1 MSFEKKFKSFSK
13 DVQKVKGIQESG
25 TIYSYEEAL
34 DIVRDAIAEHMKE
47 EDVEKKAEH
56 KTKASLRKLKEQ
68 RRTQVSEAV
77 FSKNIRVR
85 DYSSEGFIVSAVEEF
100 VGYSVLYKAF
110 NDPEVSDIF
119 CLQWNKIYIEKNGQN
134 ELYPYNFRNA
144 KHYKNFI
151 ERVLR
156 DGGNGIGKV
165 VDSGENKIVDAEF
178 YGDRIQTTSKSVSPK
193 DFSITFRKHSESHI
207 TLDKIVDQGV
217 LTQELAD
224 FLGMAI
230 LGELNLIY
238 AGITGSGKTTTI
250 RALIDHYVTLS
261 NKRMLV
267 VEDTQELSPTNDHTL
282 ELVSSKNPNPELA
295 VTLQDLI
302 ITALR
307 LKPKYIVVG
316 EVRGVEAQAAVEA
329 METGHSTIFTMHGGE
344 PINIVNRLV
353 TKYLTAMPSLGID
366 VVERIIG
373 SAVDYIAIQ
382 DDIPGIGRRVSVVA
396 EVSYDFTTGRV
407 VLTPIFEFDFDTL
420 SYTMVNKMALDKA
433 KRMLRRGVKK
443 EQIAKWVNGWS

>member
-1 MSFEKKFKSFSK
+1 MTFERNFKSFNK
-13 DVQKVKGIQESG
+13 DVQKIKGVRETG

-34 DIVRDAIAEHMKE
+34 TIVRDGLAELMKDE
-47 EDVEKKAEH
+47 ESDKKQET
-56 KTKASLRKLKEQ
+56 KTKASLRKLKE
-68 RRTQVSEAV
+68 RWKASVSNIV
-77 FSKNIRVR
+77 FGQNIRVR
-85 DYSSEGFIVSAVEEF
+85 EYTPEDFIVSAVEEF

-110 NDPEVSDIF
+110 NDKDVSDIF
-119 CLQWNKIYIEKNGQN
+119 CLGWNKIYIEKNGQN
-134 ELYPYNFRNA
+134 ELYPHHFRNS
-144 KHYKNFI
+144 KHYQDFI

-178 YGDRIQTTSKSVSPK
+178 YGDRIQATSKSVSPK
-193 DFSITFRKHSESHI
+193 DFSITFRKHAESHI
-207 TLDKIVDQGV
+207 TLDNIIEQGV
-217 LTQELAD
+217 LNDEIAK
-224 FLGMAI
+224 FLGTAI

-267 VEDTQELSPTNDHTL
+267 IEDTQELLPTNDHTL
-282 ELVSSKNPNPELA
+282 ELVSSKNQNPKQA

-316 EVRGVEAQAAVEA
+316 EVRGLEAQSAVEA

-353 TKYLTAMPSLGID
+353 TKYLTAMPALGID

-382 DDIPGIGRRVSVVA
+382 DDIPGIGRRVSVLA
-396 EVSYDFTTGRV
+396 EVSYDFDSGRV

-420 SYTMVNKMALDKA
+420 TYKMVNKMSADKA

-443 EQIAKWVNGWS
+443 KDIAHWVDGWS

>member
-1 MSFEKKFKSFSK
+1 MSIERNFKSFKK
-13 DVQKVKGIQESG
+13 DVQKAKGLRETG
-25 TIYSYEEAL
+25 EIYSYEEAL
-34 DIVRDAIAEHMKE
+34 DIVRDGIAEHMKT
-47 EDVEKKAEH
+47 EDIEEKKEL

-68 RRTQVSEAV
+68 RRAQVSDVV
-77 FSKNIRVR
+77 FKQNLRVR
-85 DYSSEGFIVSAVEEF
+85 DYEVADFITSAVEEF
-100 VGYSVLYKAF
+100 VGYSILYKAF
-110 NDPEVSDIF
+110 NDPAVSDIF
-119 CLQWNKIYIEKNGQN
+119 CLQWNKIYIEKNGNN
-134 ELYPYNFRNA
+134 ELYPHHFRNQ
-144 KHYKNFI
+144 KHYQDFI

-165 VDSGENKIVDAEF
+165 VDNGENKIVDAEF
-178 YGDRIQTTSKSVSPK
+178 FGDRIQATSKSVSPK
-193 DFSITFRKHSESHI
+193 DYSITFRKHNESHI
-207 TLDKIVDQGV
+207 LLERIIDQGV
-217 LTQELAD
+217 LSPDLAE
-224 FLGMAI
+224 FLGTAI

-282 ELVSSKNPNPELA
+282 ELVSSKNQDPKLA

-302 ITALR
+302 LTALR

-316 EVRGVEAQAAVEA
+316 EVRGIEAQSAVEA

-396 EVSYDFTTGRV
+396 EVSYDFESGRV
-407 VLTPIFEFDFDTL
+407 DLKPIYEFDFETY
-420 SYTMVNKMALDKA
+420 SYKMVNKISPAKA

-443 EQIAKWVNGWS
+443 EEINKWVEGWS

>member
-1 MSFEKKFKSFSK
+1 MSFEKKFKTFNK
-13 DVQKVKGIQESG
+13 DVQKVRGIRESG

-34 DIVRDAIAEHMKE
+34 EIVRNSLAEHMKSE
-47 EDVEKKAEH
+47 EIEKKETL
-56 KTKASLRKLKEQ
+56 KTKDSLRKLKEQ
-68 RRTQVSEAV
+68 RRSQVSEIV
-77 FSKNIRVR
+77 FNQNIRVR
-85 DYSSEGFIVSAVEEF
+85 GLEPESFIVSAVEEF
-100 VGYSVLYKAF
+100 VGYSILHKAF
-110 NDPEVSDIF
+110 SDPAVSDIF
-119 CLQWNKIYIEKNGQN
+119 CLQWNKIYIEKNGEN
-134 ELYPYNFRNA
+134 ELYPYHFRNP
-144 KHYKNFI
+144 KHYQDFI

-156 DGGNGIGKV
+156 DGGSGIGKV

-178 YGDRIQTTSKSVSPK
+178 YGDRIQATSKSVSPK

-207 TLDKIVDQGV
+207 LLSQIVDQGV
-217 LTQELAD
+217 LSQELAD
-224 FLGMAI
+224 FLGMTI

-238 AGITGSGKTTTI
+238 AGITGSGKTTTM

-267 VEDTQELSPTNDHTL
+267 IEDTQELSPTNDHTL
-282 ELVSSKNPNPELA
+282 ELVSSKNKVESLA

-316 EVRGVEAQAAVEA
+316 EVRGIETQAAVES
-329 METGHSTIFTMHGGE
+329 METGHSTLFTMHGGE
-344 PINIVNRLV
+344 PVNILNRLV

-382 DDIPGIGRRVSVVA
+382 DDIPGIGRRVSVIA
-396 EVSYDFTTGRV
+396 EVTYDFTTNRV

-420 SYTMVNKMALDKA
+420 SYKMVNKMALEKA

-443 EQIAKWVNGWS
+443 EQIAHWVEEWS

>member
-1 MSFEKKFKSFSK
+1 MSIERNFKSFKK
-13 DVQKVKGIQESG
+13 DVQKAKGLRETG

-34 DIVRDAIAEHMKE
+34 DIVRDGIAEHMKKENVE
-47 EDVEKKAEH
+47 EKQEL

-68 RRTQVSEAV
+68 RRAQVSDVV
-77 FSKNIRVR
+77 FGQNIRVR
-85 DYSSEGFIVSAVEEF
+85 DYDAESFITLAVEEF

-110 NDPEVSDIF
+110 NDPKVSDIF
-119 CLQWNKIYIEKNGQN
+119 CLRWNKIYIEKDGDN
-134 ELYPYNFRNA
+134 ELYPYHFRNA
-144 KHYKNFI
+144 KHYQDFI

-165 VDSGENKIVDAEF
+165 VDNGENKIVDAEF
-178 YGDRIQTTSKSVSPK
+178 YGDRVQATSKSVSPK
-193 DFSITFRKHSESHI
+193 DFSITFRKHGESHI
-207 TLDKIVDQGV
+207 LLEHIVEQGV
-217 LTQELAD
+217 LSPDLAE
-224 FLGMAI
+224 FLGTAI

-282 ELVSSKNPNPELA
+282 ELVSSKNQKPELA
-295 VTLQDLI
+295 VTLNDLI
-302 ITALR
+302 LTALR

-316 EVRGVEAQAAVEA
+316 EVRGLEAQSAIEA

-344 PINIVNRLV
+344 PINIINRLV
-353 TKYLTAMPSLGID
+353 TKYMTAMPSLGID

-396 EVSYDFTTGRV
+396 EVSYDFESGRV
-407 VLTPIFEFDFDTL
+407 VLTPIFEFDFETL
-420 SYTMVNKMALDKA
+420 SYSMVNKISPAKA

-443 EQIAKWVNGWS
+443 AQINKWVEGWS

>member
-1 MSFEKKFKSFSK
+1 MSIERNFKSFK
-13 DVQKVKGIQESG
+13 NDVQKAKGIRESG

-34 DIVRDAIAEHMKE
+34 DIVRDGIAEHMKNE
-47 EDVEKKAEH
+47 SVEGKKEH

-68 RRTQVSEAV
+68 RRSQVSDVV
-77 FSKNIRVR
+77 FSRNIRVR
-85 DYSSEGFIVSAVEEF
+85 DFDTDTFIISAVEEF
-100 VGYSVLYKAF
+100 VGYSILYKAF

-119 CLQWNKIYIEKNGQN
+119 CLQWNKIYVEKNGEN
-134 ELYPYNFRNA
+134 ELYPHKFRNQ
-144 KHYKNFI
+144 KHYQDFI

-156 DGGNGIGKV
+156 DGGNGVGKV
-165 VDSGENKIVDAEF
+165 LDSGENKIVDAEF
-178 YGDRIQTTSKSVSPK
+178 YGDRIQATSKSVSPK
-193 DFSITFRKHSESHI
+193 DFSITFRKHNESHI
-207 TLDKIVDQGV
+207 LLERIVDQGV
-217 LTQELAD
+217 LSQDLAD
-224 FLGMAI
+224 FLGTAI
-230 LGELNLIY
+230 VGELNLIY

-282 ELVSSKNPNPELA
+282 ELVSSKNQDPKLA

-302 ITALR
+302 LTALR

-316 EVRGVEAQAAVEA
+316 EVRGLEAQSAVEA

-396 EVSYDFTTGRV
+396 EVSYDFDSGRV
-407 VLTPIFEFDFDTL
+407 DLKPIYEFDFDT
-420 SYTMVNKMALDKA
+420 YEYKMVNKISPDKA

-443 EQIAKWVNGWS
+443 EQINKWVEGWS